1 MKRVGYGQVEPNHL
15 SAPRTGQVYAQL
27 PAMNG
32 NTPIAQLENGQFLK
46 YDYANKCA
54 GVGTSGDG
62 KEWFLVF
69 NEEKLY
75 DERRQNHKDF
85 VVKASDM
92 VDKTIYPR
100 LLKINVGDIFTT
112 NTFRSTGNSPA
123 TVTGPDDEITMPDL
137 AISDYLQIDS
147 AGWLVKYTAG
157 TGEPDVPATG
167 MVFQVVPH
175 FTQIENAQA
184 VYTLPDKQPAV
195 KVQRIK

>member
-1 MKRVGYGQVEPNHL
+1 MKRKGYGQVEPNHL

-27 PAMNG
+27 PATG
-32 NTPIAQLENGQFLK
+32 ITQLENGQFLK
-46 YDYANKCA
+46 YDYANKKA
-54 GVGTSGDG
+54 GVGINGDG

-75 DERRQNHKDF
+75 DERRQNQRDF

-92 VDKTIYPR
+92 VDGVIYPR

-112 NTFRSTGNSPA
+112 NTFRTSAGD
-123 TVTGPDDEITMPDL
+123 TVTGPDAEIDMPDL
-137 AISDYLQIDS
+137 AIGNYLQIDS

-157 TGEPDVPATG
+157 TGESPVPESG

-184 VYTLPDKQPAV
+184 EYTLPDRQPAV
-195 KVQRIK
+195 KIQRIK

>member
-1 MKRVGYGQVEPNHL
+1 MKRKGYGQVEPNHL

-27 PAMNG
+27 PATG
-32 NTPIAQLENGQFLK
+32 ITQLENGQFLK
-46 YDYANKCA
+46 YDYANKKA
-54 GVGTSGDG
+54 GVGTNGDG

-75 DERRQNHKDF
+75 DERRQNHRDF

-92 VDKTIYPR
+92 VDGVIYPR

-112 NTFRSTGNSPA
+112 NTFRTSAGD
-123 TVTGPDDEITMPDL
+123 TVTGPDAEIDMPDL
-137 AISDYLQIDS
+137 AIGNYLQIDS
-147 AGWLVKYTAG
+147 AGWLVKYTDG
-157 TGEPDVPATG
+157 TGESPVPETG

-175 FTQIENAQA
+175 FTQIDNAQA
-184 VYTLPDKQPAV
+184 PYTLPDQQPAV